1 MNLEPKGGIHEPV
14 PFSLPHRKEVRAS
27 TECKKNSDPWSSS
40 PELQQQTYKIHTFEY
55 VTRCVWRHSA
65 WFETAALEYMPEFIY
80 ILLGGCKLQS
90 WIIYYCSQHL
100 FHKLACQQCKWKG
113 MLLLWTTCHIC
124 IMAVKDMSSRHR
136 PEMWQTFTPNLTFTF
151 KKWDCAFSPVFDVY
165 K

>member
-1 MNLEPKGGIHEPV
+1 MSQFLSH
-14 PFSLPHRKEVRAS
+14 FH
-27 TECKKNSDPWSSS
+27 TEKRSELQLSAKKFRSSS
-40 PELQQQTYKIHTFEY
+40 PELQQQTYKIHRFEY

-65 WFETAALEYMPEFIY
+65 RFETAALEYVLEFIY

-100 FHKLACQQCKWKG
+100 FHKLACQRCKCEACYLFGLRVTFASWRSK
-113 MLLLWTTCHIC
+113 TCQAGIVQKC
-124 IMAVKDMSSRHR
+124 DKI
-136 PEMWQTFTPNLTFTF
+136 FTPDLTFTF